1 MGKTNLDVLDARI
14 EELLFAVEVL
24 TEQENPKIILLNKI
38 DDLLEVRKEVNK
50 WTIQNILS

>member
-50 WTIQNILS
+50 